1 MNKKHMHQ
9 SVNYGL
15 SQEEAE
21 SLKKRADEI
30 SYRFGRGE
38 IKSKDLSQIGRL
50 LQVNESNFSQLSGKP
65 WFSKAWVLVTGKRGK
80 IIDESIANLGKV
92 QVGTL
97 KILDELLRS
106 NFEVKEDVL
115 DLFENIDVIQND
127 IHELKHFILGFDEK
141 NKARYGKL
149 RRELGRTRTSVRF
162 SMIVMGVALL
172 SFIIAF
178 TLPALQSYQTE
189 LGLGIAGAAGLLLLA
204 RVSYSYWMDESDA
217 PLKVKKSQSVS
228 AEQLPKDEAF
238 ERTEAFLGIDREGSQ
253 VFDIDTEID
262 RIEDYFSLS
271 DAEQC
276 LLFSIQHFLVSVD
289 VQGSPQKGRWLEKW
303 THSVQ
308 RSVEGRVVTDPDT
321 LSRGLQEL
329 RYASVPRVK
338 LETILLQ
345 AYLFEPYYPLA
356 EDENSF
362 TEEYDENTHREV
374 VEEIA
379 DAVDLDF
386 ELIEAAQE
394 RYEDAY
400 ENIPPSTSFADFFL
414 GAAATAV
421 AAIVGAGSIFFAG
434 KIIGG
439 SLGLSGSEAMSSGLA
454 LFGGG
459 IIAGNDT
466 GISKGGVVLIG
477 GGALIGGGSAI
488 VMLSKDKSFILRELS
503 ELEAVTKTF
512 LVQLPQPKHAV
523 SSVIRHV
530 EEDKKALKDKSKS
543 SSGDE
548 AKQASTS
555 VEYCESFLQRLR
567 DFRRTEL

>member
-1 MNKKHMHQ
+1 MHQ

-21 SLKKRADEI
+21 GLKKRADEI

-38 IKSKDLSQIGRL
+38 IQSKDLSQIGRL
-50 LQVNESNFSQLSGKP
+50 LQVNESNFNQLSDKP
-65 WFSKAWVLVTGKRGK
+65 WFSKAWVLVTGKRGN
-80 IIDESIANLGKV
+80 IIDKSISNLGKV
-92 QVGTL
+92 QVGAL
-97 KILDELLRS
+97 KVLDELLRS

-127 IHELKHFILGFDEK
+127 IHELKHFILGFDKK

-172 SFIIAF
+172 SFIVAF
-178 TLPALQSYQTE
+178 TLPALQSYQIE
-189 LGLGIAGAAGLLLLA
+189 FGLSIAGAAGLLLLA
-204 RVSYSYWMDESDA
+204 RVSYSYWMDESDT

-228 AEQLPKDEAF
+228 VEQLPKDEAF
-238 ERTEAFLGIDREGSQ
+238 ERTEAFLGIEREGSQ

-262 RIEDYFSLS
+262 QIEDYFSLS

-289 VQGSPQKGRWLEKW
+289 VQGSPQKNRWLAKW
-303 THSVQ
+303 TRSVQ
-308 RSVEGRVVTDPDT
+308 RSVEGRVITDPDT

-362 TEEYDENTHREV
+362 AEEYDENTHREV
-374 VEEIA
+374 VQEIT

-421 AAIVGAGSIFFAG
+421 AAIVGAGSLFFAG

-459 IIAGNDT
+459 IIAGNDS
-466 GISKGGVVLIG
+466 GISKGGIVLIG

-488 VMLSKDKSFILRELS
+488 VMLSKDDQVPI
-503 ELEAVTKTF
+503 V
-512 LVQLPQPKHAV
+512 V
-523 SSVIRHV
+523 
-530 EEDKKALKDKSKS
+530 
-543 SSGDE
+543 
-548 AKQASTS
+548 
-555 VEYCESFLQRLR
+555 
-567 DFRRTEL
+567 